1 MAFKALSF
9 EEIPQS
15 QRGKVASAD
24 PQMSVTENGQVR
36 ANANGEKAIRAANE
50 GNLPAGAFVLVDGLQ
65 IGLALIGSKTDLE
78 TAMTEKKHYAVKF
91 SDKGVIFTMSNVLK
105 KIGYDF
111 TAAGDQKVNL
121 EAAAK
126 PVKIGGKAS
135 PLFTFT
141 LPSNPVKPVKAP
153 RKPRTPKTATPAT
166 TTTTV
171 TPAVPPASADLDLE
185 L

>member
-9 EEIPQS
+9 DEVPQS

-24 PQMSVTENGQVR
+24 PQMSVTGNGQVR

-65 IGLALIGSKTDLE
+65 IGLALIGNAADLE

-91 SDKGVIFTMSNVLK
+91 SLKGIIFTMSNVLK

-111 TAAGDQKVNL
+111 VAAGDQKVNL

-153 RKPRTPKTATPAT
+153 RKPRAPKAATPAT
-166 TTTTV
+166 TT
-171 TPAVPPASADLDLE
+171 PAAAAVPPASPDLDLE